1 MRNLLVTL
9 RFDGRAFHGWQVQK
23 NAPTVMQAFQD
34 ALECLFR
41 TRPDVKGCSR
51 TDAGVSALEYC
62 VSFRLEHPIPCGR
75 LMRALNARLPPE
87 IAATGCREV
96 PQEFHARYSCAGK
109 RYRYRILNA
118 PVRDPFWEGLALYW
132 PQPLDAELLDRQ
144 AKDFLGTHDFSAFRN
159 AGSSV
164 EDPVRTVF
172 ECGVT
177 RTGTLVEL
185 TAAGDGFLYNMVRIM
200 AGTLLDMA
208 RGSVPAG
215 SIPEIIESRD
225 RSRAGMT
232 APACGLI
239 LEKVFYPK
247 L

>member
-34 ALECLFR
+34 ALESLFR

-75 LMRALNARLPPE
+75 LMRALTPVFRPRSPHRAAGRSRGVSRPLFLRGSGT
-87 IAATGCREV
+87 ATGFSTPLCATPSGKGWPFTGRS
-96 PQEFHARYSCAGK
+96 PSTRSCSTARQ
-109 RYRYRILNA
+109 RI
-118 PVRDPFWEGLALYW
+118 FWGPMIFPLSAMRAAALKTQG
-132 PQPLDAELLDRQ
+132 PHRSL
-144 AKDFLGTHDFSAFRN
+144 K
-159 AGSSV
+159 
-164 EDPVRTVF
+164 
-172 ECGVT
+172 CGVT

-200 AGTLLDMA
+200 AGTLLVWLA
-208 RGSVPAG
+208 GSVPAG

-225 RSRAGMT
+225 RSRRG
-232 APACGLI
+232 
-239 LEKVFYPK
+239 
-247 L
+247 